1 MAPLVVVSLLV
12 ALLVWSWNLSQ
23 TPMYESTATMLV
35 GQKPPPSDC
44 AHGVCLLPNAPP
56 EGIGSPPEG
65 IGSFTQPVAKAVT
78 TMPVAQAAADRLN
91 PPNASATKI
100 LENTSARTDPGTI
113 FVEVTYTSTNPKT
126 AQLTANAIGKALS
139 EKISEVSQG
148 ANGITATVWS
158 SATLPETPV
167 SPHPVR
173 NGLIALVA
181 ALTLSAGLFAG
192 SRALERDRQL
202 R

>member
-1 MAPLVVVSLLV
+1 
-12 ALLVWSWNLSQ
+12 
-23 TPMYESTATMLV
+23 MLV

-44 AHGVCLLPNAPP
+44 AHGVCLLPNA
-56 EGIGSPPEG
+56 PPEG

-139 EKISEVSQG
+139 EKISEVSPG

-158 SATLPETPV
+158 SATLPQNPV
-167 SPHPVR
+167 SPDPLLNTV
-173 NGLIALVA
+173 IALVLGSLLGV
-181 ALTLSAGLFAG
+181 ALAFLLEYIDDRWDSPEQLEEISGVPTFGVIPRFVDLG
-192 SRALERDRQL
+192 SRKGGILAIKKGS
-202 R
+202 

>member
-1 MAPLVVVSLLV
+1 
-12 ALLVWSWNLSQ
+12 
-23 TPMYESTATMLV
+23 MLV
-35 GQKPPPSDC
+35 GQKPPPGDC
-44 AHGVCLLPNAPP
+44 ANEVCLLPNAPP
-56 EGIGSPPEG
+56 EGIGS
-65 IGSFTQPVAKAVT
+65 FTQRVAKAVT
-78 TMPVAQAAADRLN
+78 TLPVAQAAADRLN
-91 PPNASATKI
+91 PPNESATKI
-100 LENTSARTDPGTI
+100 LKNTSARTDPGTP

-139 EKISEVSQG
+139 EKVSEVSPG